1 MNLISA
7 RISAAMT
14 SLRCPGCRKLVKPVM
29 STGDAVPPPAL
40 GVRRWSFVWRPPSG
54 EVCPEC
60 GFPLGR
66 YARRVKWMRL
76 FYFGVALLT
85 VAFVLYVLRRVVD
98 VPAWFAVLQRGTAT
112 IGVVAFAVSLVGLV
126 VGGRSG
132 EPKNGP

>member
-1 MNLISA
+1 MNAISA
-7 RISAAMT
+7 RISAVMT
-14 SLRCPGCRKLVKPVM
+14 SLRCPGCGKIVQPVQPATT
-29 STGDAVPPPAL
+29 SPPS
-40 GVRRWSFVWRPPSG
+40 GEGKRWSFVWRPPSG

-60 GFPLGR
+60 RFPLGR

-98 VPAWFAVLQRGTAT
+98 VPARFSVLQRGAAT
-112 IGVVAFAVSLVGLV
+112 IGVVAFALSLVGLV

-132 EPKNGP
+132 GPGAES